1 MKKSISLICIVI
13 SIITMLVGC
22 NTSMTME
29 EYVQK
34 HQSEYDEMSKSKDDE
49 MISTIFAEDNTLYFR
64 YQFLTDLGDNALA
77 KETLENDMAAQE
89 SVMENTVKEF
99 AAEGIQDPVLI
110 IEYLDKDGEMITS
123 FTFTQ
128 DDVE

>member
-34 HQSEYDEMSKSKDDE
+34 HQSEYDEMSKSKNDE

-128 DDVE
+128 EEAE